1 MKRFAALIDRLIYT
15 RSRNTKL
22 ALIVDYLKRTP
33 DPDRGWAIAA
43 LTESLDFPAVKAGMV
58 RALLATRVDEEL
70 FRLSRHFVGDTAETA
85 ALLWPEKPLSF
96 RSAGSSGPPDRT
108 ETAGGSSTRH
118 WVGVGSREVA
128 PAFETPPPTPPLKG
142 RGLSVS
148 GAVDALS
155 SATRA
160 TAPDLLADLLD
171 RLDVDGRYALLK
183 LALGGM
189 RVGVSARLA
198 KQAFAQAFGVPVDD
212 VEELWH
218 AIPPPY
224 APLFAWG
231 EGRAGRPDLADVAF
245 FRPFML
251 AHPLEQESLDLSDYA
266 AEWKWD
272 GIRVQIVRGGCE
284 TRIYSRGGE
293 EIGAAFP
300 ELVAAFDQD
309 AVIDGELLVR
319 GEAQGGEAASFNAL
333 QQRLGR
339 KTVSKKMLADYPAF
353 VRVYDLLA
361 VDGDDL
367 RGLPW
372 SERRRQLEAFV
383 PRLADSHFDLSQ
395 LIDARD
401 WSDLAAR
408 RAGARDAAIEGV
420 MLKRRDALYVAG
432 RRAGLWYKWKRDPLT
447 ADCVMMYAQRGN
459 GRRASFY
466 SDYSFGCWSEA
477 GELLPVGKAY
487 SGFTDEE
494 LKWLDKFVRD
504 NTVGRFGPVREVEKT
519 LVLEVAFDSIHAS
532 KRHKS
537 GLAMRFPRISRIRR
551 DKPAEEADRIETLR
565 GMVT

>member
-1 MKRFAALIDRLIYT
+1 MKRFAVLIDRLIYT

-22 ALIVDYLKRTP
+22 ALIADYLGHTP

-43 LTESLDFPAVKAGMV
+43 LTESLDFPAVKSAMV

-85 ALLWPEKPLSF
+85 ALLWPD
-96 RSAGSSGPPDRT
+96 AT
-108 ETAGGSSTRH
+108 ETKGDISVSSA
-118 WVGVGSREVA
+118 VDVLASASRSDA
-128 PAFETPPPTPPLKG
+128 PAVVA
-142 RGLSVS
+142 S
-148 GAVDALS
+148 
-155 SATRA
+155 
-160 TAPDLLADLLD
+160 LLD
-171 RLDVDGRYALLK
+171 RLDADGRYALLK
-183 LALGGM
+183 LTLGGM

-198 KQAFAQAFGVPVDD
+198 KQAFALAFDVPVDD

-231 EGRAGRPDLADVAF
+231 EGRAERPDLKDVAF

-251 AHPLEQESLDLSDYA
+251 AHPLEDESVDLADYA

-272 GIRVQIVRGGCE
+272 GIRVQIVHGGGE

-293 EIGAAFP
+293 EISAAFP

-339 KTVSKKMLADYPAF
+339 KSVSKKMLADYPAF
-353 VRVYDLLA
+353 VRVYDLLG
-361 VDGDDL
+361 VDGADL
-367 RGLPW
+367 RALPW
-372 SERRRQLEAFV
+372 TERRRQLEAFV
-383 PRLADSHFDLSQ
+383 PRLADRHFDLSQ
-395 LIDARD
+395 LIDATD
-401 WSDLAAR
+401 FDDLAER
-408 RAGARDAAIEGV
+408 RASARDAAIEGV
-420 MLKRRDALYVAG
+420 MLKRRDAPYVAG

-466 SDYSFGCWSEA
+466 SDYTFGCWSEA

-504 NTVGRFGPVREVEKT
+504 HTLNRFGPVREVEKS
-519 LVLEVAFDSIHAS
+519 LVFEVAFDSIHAS

-551 DKPAEEADRIETLR
+551 DKPAEEADRIATLLA
-565 GMVT
+565 MAT